1 MCSEFIQEVVS
12 DLSRRWSSLA
22 KCALYKLWCFD
33 IYTHTPADPGPGAPF
48 SILEVMRVARL
59 ISLEFSRNL
68 SMTLPSDYT
77 PLTIAEVFYMATMGG
92 AQGTYQ
98 TTRVHEP
105 SQVVC
110 IIIRIVHIL
119 LVNCYCT
126 CCNLNK
132 WRNGSV
138 LSVSNSH
145 LLSYFYCMGL

>member
-1 MCSEFIQEVVS
+1 
-12 DLSRRWSSLA
+12 
-22 KCALYKLWCFD
+22 
-33 IYTHTPADPGPGAPF
+33 
-48 SILEVMRVARL
+48 MRVARL

-132 WRNGSV
+132 WRDGIVWKGVCWHVIWCAFCFYAYKVRNLQTLLNYKYGFSLDQSLHV
-138 LSVSNSH
+138 TRVS
-145 LLSYFYCMGL
+145 SYHRVNNWCP